1 MVTVKAA
8 FLESTFTKLLSNVI
22 QNLEVMGDV
31 RCIVLRNHSNVT
43 KRLAFDN
50 CLSVGVSEL
59 GGRLDDSATEPLL
72 DGFSFLGHSE
82 DDRESEA
89 FLTWQETAQLLTQS
103 RRQHR
108 NSALSE
114 INTGGTLASI
124 TIQSSV
130 GLDEERNIRNVNT
143 DVICTIFVEFDRE
156 GVIEIFS
163 RVRIDGENTFGTKIP
178 ADFELSL
185 RDARANY

>member
-1 MVTVKAA
+1 M
-8 FLESTFTKLLSNVI
+8 
-22 QNLEVMGDV
+22 
-31 RCIVLRNHSNVT
+31 
-43 KRLAFDN
+43 
-50 CLSVGVSEL
+50 
-59 GGRLDDSATEPLL
+59 
-72 DGFSFLGHSE
+72 
-82 DDRESEA
+82 
-89 FLTWQETAQLLTQS
+89 
-103 RRQHR
+103 
-108 NSALSE
+108 SE

-130 GLDEERNIRNVNT
+130 WLDEERNVGNMNT

-185 RDARANY
+185 RDAIANY